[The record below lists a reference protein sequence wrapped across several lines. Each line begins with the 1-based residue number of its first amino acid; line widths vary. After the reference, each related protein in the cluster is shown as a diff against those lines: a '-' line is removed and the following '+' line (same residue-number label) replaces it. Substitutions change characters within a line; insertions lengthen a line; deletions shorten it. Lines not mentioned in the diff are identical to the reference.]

1 MLYAQ
6 LCSSPRAANKCWNL
20 EQYFQETLL
29 FHNFCGQLSEL
40 VEPSPVLNL
49 LFRYSSLPSFLE
61 KSFAQGSGA
70 EMLCGSSQHCQLS
83 YTFLWNRNAFS
94 LPFPFFFTTIV
105 FLLFGGSD
113 SSLLSPLGSSLHS
126 AGLCFLHGEGFLLN
140 PSPSLGIMDHL
151 PYRAEIHT
159 HPFSK
164 EALRMFKMWK
174 QFRERNGGV

>member
-1 MLYAQ
+1 
-6 LCSSPRAANKCWNL
+6 
-20 EQYFQETLL
+20 
-29 FHNFCGQLSEL
+29 
-40 VEPSPVLNL
+40 
-49 LFRYSSLPSFLE
+49 
-61 KSFAQGSGA
+61 
-70 EMLCGSSQHCQLS
+70 MLCGSSQHCQLS

-94 LPFPFFFTTIV
+94 LSFPPFFFFTTIV

-174 QFRERNGGV
+174 QFREEKNGEKWRTLVSVPHWGELQILLSRWKGIILSSFHSSNSRRLTYHFSGKGLIDS